1 VSESAYRHVEASRV
15 RLVLPQVPPN
25 IPSKATGAA
34 PKEEQLAPWWWDLP
48 AHDRPAHNRPVW
60 NAQVMPRAEPGAM
73 LITGNLLYV
82 DSKRA
87 RDSASWLSE
96 GQFQAAPQRCLKL
109 YPELLAASATS
120 CLVRAGRPN
129 RPRFRHVAE
138 NHHVPQ
144 LAVGSGIWVHSAR
157 LGRYLVLGKH
167 AIAWAVIACST
178 YNTELRS
185 VARAG
190 SPASCRAICRAEQ
203 SAPQAV
209 CTCSL

>member
-48 AHDRPAHNRPVW
+48 AHDRPAHDRPVW

-96 GQFQAAPQRCLKL
+96 G
-109 YPELLAASATS
+109 
-120 CLVRAGRPN
+120 
-129 RPRFRHVAE
+129 
-138 NHHVPQ
+138 
-144 LAVGSGIWVHSAR
+144 
-157 LGRYLVLGKH
+157 
-167 AIAWAVIACST
+167 
-178 YNTELRS
+178 
-185 VARAG
+185 
-190 SPASCRAICRAEQ
+190 
-203 SAPQAV
+203 
-209 CTCSL
+209 

>member
-73 LITGNLLYV
+73 LITGN
-82 DSKRA
+82 
-87 RDSASWLSE
+87 
-96 GQFQAAPQRCLKL
+96 
-109 YPELLAASATS
+109 
-120 CLVRAGRPN
+120 
-129 RPRFRHVAE
+129 
-138 NHHVPQ
+138 HHVPQ